1 MISKISKNIE
11 IVTYQNSCHTFDVHI
26 NGGYF
31 ETNGITIHGVLTP
44 RSKILV
50 KVINNGHH
58 ERDNHFV
65 VIPDKINENDKFVLT
80 HKYVDGEYL
89 HNISFANITFN
100 CKVTSVSNGKH
111 LFSMYISSSILND
124 DIIEIKR
131 IILEEV

>member
-1 MISKISKNIE
+1 MISKIRKNIE
-11 IVTYQNSCHTFDVHI
+11 IVTYQNSHTFDVHI

-58 ERDNHFV
+58 ERDKHFV
-65 VIPDKINENDKFVLT
+65 ITPDRINENDKFVIT
-80 HKYVDGEYL
+80 HKYLYGGYL
-89 HNISFANITFN
+89 HNISFANIIFK
-100 CKVTSVSNGKH
+100 CKITQVSNGKH
-111 LFSMYISSSILND
+111 LFSMYINRFND
-124 DIIEIKR
+124 NMLEIKR